1 MRNSATSLTRSGISD
16 WLVQRVSAY
25 ILGIYFVVV
34 LGFLACNP
42 GLGFEQWHA
51 FMTAL
56 PMRVFTL
63 LALLALVG
71 HAWVG
76 MWTVF
81 TDYVTTRQMG
91 DRATFVRVVLLV
103 GMVLA
108 NFVFLIWG
116 IQILWGN

>member
-1 MRNSATSLTRSGISD
+1 MRNSATSLTRNGIAD

-34 LGFLACNP
+34 LGFLVCNP
-42 GLGFEQWHA
+42 GVGFDEWKA
-51 FMTAL
+51 FMLAT
-56 PMRVFTL
+56 PMRIFTL
-63 LALLALVG
+63 LSLLALIG
-71 HAWVG
+71 HSWVG
-76 MWTVF
+76 MWTVL
-81 TDYVTTRQMG
+81 TDYVTVRQMG
-91 DRATFVRVVLLV
+91 GNATFLRAVLLV

>member
-1 MRNSATSLTRSGISD
+1 MRNSATSLTHSGVGD
-16 WLVQRVSAY
+16 WLVQRASAY
-25 ILGIYFVVV
+25 ILGAYFIVV
-34 LGFLACNP
+34 LGYLLINP
-42 GLGFEQWHA
+42 EVGYAQWHD
-51 FMTAL
+51 FML
-56 PMRVFTL
+56 SMPMRIFTL
-63 LALLALVG
+63 VSLVALIG

-81 TDYVTTRQMG
+81 TDYVTARQLG
-91 DRATFVRVVLLV
+91 DRGNFARLVLLV

>member
-42 GLGFEQWHA
+42 GLAFEQWHA

-56 PMRVFTL
+56 PMRIFTL